1 MAADAGAA
9 DDFDDLLFNRASLT
23 APGLG
28 AIEQPVCSEISCAT
42 AAGDRLLLAAAPA
55 LVQLPPEVLVH
66 SLAMPSC
73 DDARLHLATA
83 AGLGA
88 DPAQWPLAIIEIDA

>member
-1 MAADAGAA
+1 M
-9 DDFDDLLFNRASLT
+9 
-23 APGLG
+23 
-28 AIEQPVCSEISCAT
+28 
-42 AAGDRLLLAAAPA
+42 AAGDRLLLVATPA
-55 LVQLPPEVLVH
+55 LVQLSPEILAR

-73 DDARLHLATA
+73 DDARLRIATA